1 MIFKKFGFIVILFL
15 IDKLLQYFQISP
27 RWFNNYADDFLF
39 LPILLSF
46 ALWVQQRFVN
56 HDFKFSNK
64 QIITAWIMLS
74 ILFEGI
80 YPIFLTS
87 YTSDVLDILVYGL
100 GALIFALFLNHDA
113 ENRMV

>member
-1 MIFKKFGFIVILFL
+1 MNFKKFGFLVILFL

-27 RWFNNYADDFLF
+27 WWFNNYADDFLF

-56 HDFKFSNK
+56 QNFKFNKK
-64 QIITAWIMLS
+64 QIMMAWIMVS
-74 ILFEGI
+74 MLFEGI
-80 YPIFLTS
+80 YPVILTS

-100 GALIFALFLNHDA
+100 GALIFALFLNHGA